1 MMAASPRR
9 GRISAVLGPTN
20 TGKTHLAIERMLG
33 HASGMIG
40 FPLRLLARENY
51 DRIVKL
57 RGPGAVALVTGEE
70 KIVPPRPSYFVCTV
84 ESMPLDRPVAFLAVD
99 EIQLAADPER
109 GHVFTDRL
117 LHARGLS
124 ETMFLGAATVRGLL
138 RRLVPE
144 AEIVSRPRFSRLAY
158 AGPRKVTRL
167 PPRSAAIAFSA
178 AEVYRVAELLRRQR
192 GGVAV
197 VLGALSPRTRNAQVG
212 MYQAGEVDYLVAT
225 DAIGMGLNMD
235 LDHIAFTRLRK
246 FDGRGWR
253 DLAAAELAQIAG
265 RAGRHM
271 SDGTFGTTAELGAL
285 DPDLIEAIESHEF
298 DPVRCVNWRSRALDF
313 SSVATLRAS
322 LAAPPTLVGLIKARE
337 ADDQRALALL
347 GDRPEIARRA
357 RDPAA
362 VRLLWEVCQ
371 IPDFRNAMSVG
382 HAQLLAHIFC
392 HLTSTEARLPSDWV
406 ARQIDR
412 LDRTGGDIDAL
423 MARIAHVRT
432 WTYVSHRADWVEDAA
447 HWQGRARA
455 LEDRLSDALHE
466 RLLQRFVDRRA
477 ATLVRRLRDGGNLAA
492 VIRADADGGADEV
505 LVEGQY
511 VGRLAGFRFRPD
523 PDAIGADARPVLAA
537 ANRAL
542 RAKMPAR
549 VARFRA
555 EADDAF
561 DWGADRRVD
570 WRGVAVA
577 RLVPGRDPLAP
588 GLSLLAD
595 DVVDGEQRARL
606 NRRLAAWLAARL
618 RADLAPLFRLRADE
632 TGAAPDVGGPA
643 RGLLYQLGEGLGCVP
658 RAAVEKQVR
667 ALTERDRA
675 ALARLGVRLGVE
687 TVYMP
692 ALLKPAAAR
701 LRALLWA
708 VQADCPPPEPPP
720 AGRVSFAVDPRRPPP
735 HLAAIGYRALGPLAL
750 RVDMVER
757 IAAAARRLARKGRF
771 RPTAELMSLAGCGA
785 EDLAPVLKALGFAA
799 RRDDDGPLFEA
810 KARRRGRPAGG
821 APRPAR
827 VSAESPFAALAVLRN
842 SG

>member
-271 SDGTFGTTAELGAL
+271 SDGTFGTTSELGPLAPEL
-285 DPDLIEAIESHEF
+285 VEAIESHMF
-298 DPVRCVNWRSRALDF
+298 DPVRTVNWRSGALDF
-313 SSVATLRAS
+313 SSVAALRAS
-322 LAAPPTLVGLIKARE
+322 LAAPPTLAGLVRACE

-347 GDRPEIARRA
+347 GDRAEIADRA
-357 RDPAA
+357 RGPAA
-362 VRLLWEVCQ
+362 VRLLWDVCQ
-371 IPDFRNAMSVG
+371 IPDFGNATSGG
-382 HAQLLAHIFC
+382 HSQLLAQVFR
-392 HLTSTEARLPSDWV
+392 HLTGPEARLPTDWV

-432 WTYVSHRADWVEDAA
+432 WTYMSHRADWVDDAA

-492 VIRADADGGADEV
+492 VIRADEDGADEV
-505 LVEGQY
+505 LVESQY
-511 VGRLAGFRFRPD
+511 VGRLAGFCFRSD
-523 PDAIGADARPVLAA
+523 PAAIGADARPVLAA

-549 VARFRA
+549 IARFLA
-555 EADDAF
+555 AQDDAF
-561 DWGADRRVD
+561 DWRDDGNVV
-570 WRGVAVA
+570 WRGVPVA
-577 RLVPGRDPLAP
+577 RLMPGRHPLAP
-588 GLSLLAD
+588 RLALLAD
-595 DVVDGEQRARL
+595 DFVDGTQRARL
-606 NRRLAAWLAARL
+606 HRRLVEWLAARL
-618 RADLAPLFRLRADE
+618 RADLAPLYRLRADE
-632 TGAAPDVGGPA
+632 TGAAPEIGGPA
-643 RGLLYQLGEGLGCVP
+643 RGLLYQLGEGLGSVP
-658 RAAVEKQVR
+658 RAEVDGQVR
-667 ALTERDRA
+667 ALTEADRA
-675 ALARLGVRLGVE
+675 ALARLGVRLGME

-692 ALLKPAAAR
+692 ALLKAAAIR
-701 LRALLWA
+701 LRTLLWA
-708 VQADCPPPEPPP
+708 VQAGLPPPDPPP
-720 AGRVSFAVDPRRPPP
+720 AGRVSFAIDPRNPPA
-735 HLAAIGYRALGPLAL
+735 HLDAIGFRALGSLAL

-757 IAAAARRLARKGRF
+757 VAASARRLAREGPF
-771 RPTAELMSLAGCGA
+771 RPTAEMMSLAGCGA
-785 EDLAPVLKALGFAA
+785 EDLAAVLTALGFAA

-810 KARRRGRPAGG
+810 KARRRGRPSGPAR
-821 APRPAR
+821 RPA
-827 VSAESPFAALAVLRN
+827 AGDSPFAALAVLREN
-842 SG
+842 G